1 MMIMLI
7 CMTSTPITGNGY
19 MDARLMENE
28 AMIRANVR
36 YYRDLKAISSGE
48 STATYGKSSTH
59 WLRGLNN
66 ALMLIIGRL

>member
-1 MMIMLI
+1 
-7 CMTSTPITGNGY
+7 

-36 YYRDLKAISSGE
+36 HYRDLKAISSGE